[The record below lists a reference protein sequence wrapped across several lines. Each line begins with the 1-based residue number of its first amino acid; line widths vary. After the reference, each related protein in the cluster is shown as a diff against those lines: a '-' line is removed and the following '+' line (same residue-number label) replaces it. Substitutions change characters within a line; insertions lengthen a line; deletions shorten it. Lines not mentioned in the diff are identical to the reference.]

1 MVRNTG
7 FTLICGFQNPS
18 TATDGVGTVMNVTM
32 QVDPLQTATSELF
45 VPITENWIISDMY
58 ISATA
63 DSTTGDPII
72 LFIKDRGNTMGKTTI
87 LSAQLVS
94 NNTRPRFLPT
104 AIGFEAGTILT
115 MQAISTVIYGTSVET
130 GKFWVAIDIT

>member
-1 MVRNTG
+1 MVANTG
-7 FTLICGFQNPS
+7 FTLICGFTNPS
-18 TATDGVGTVMNVTM
+18 TATDPVGTVMNVTM

-45 VPITENWIISDMY
+45 VPITENWVISDMY
-58 ISATA
+58 ISASGDA
-63 DSTTGDPII
+63 TTGDPIV

-115 MQAISTVIYGTSVET
+115 MQAISTVIYGTTVET